1 MATVT
6 RLSAAPSKL
15 EVTLG
20 ILPWLLLAALFVFAL
35 IVYPGLPAQLPSHF
49 NLCGTPD
56 ATASKTTIW
65 VLLGVF
71 LLIELVM
78 SVLIRFPGAFNMPVK
93 VDDGNRA
100 ALVRLSM
107 QLMRA
112 IKLAI
117 ALLAWL
123 VVAAVLGD
131 VAGPWIMP
139 LTLVFVFLPL
149 GYYLNK
155 MWRLRS

>member
-1 MATVT
+1 MATIT

-20 ILPWLLLAALFVFAL
+20 ILSWLLLATLFVFAL

-49 NLCGTPD
+49 NLFGTPD
-56 ATASKTTIW
+56 ATASKATICL
-65 VLLGVF
+65 LLGVF
-71 LLIELVM
+71 VMVELVM
-78 SVLIRFPGAFNMPVK
+78 SVLIRFPGAFHMPVE

-112 IKLAI
+112 MKLAI
-117 ALLAWL
+117 ALLARL

-131 VAGPWIMP
+131 VAGSWIMP
-139 LTLVFVFLPL
+139 LTLVLVFLPL
-149 GYYLNK
+149 GYYLSK